1 MANKIK
7 FLDLT
12 AQYKSIKKEIDEAIK
27 RVLESG
33 QFIGGKEV
41 ENFEKEIAKFC
52 RVKYAISIN
61 SGTDALFLSL
71 KALEIGPGDEVITT
85 PFTFIA
91 TTEVIANLG
100 AKPVFVDID
109 PRTFNINPQQIADK
123 LDKLSKLGKL
133 KVKAIIPVHLFG
145 QMADMDEIMRIARKY
160 KLFVIE
166 DAAQAIGAKIIQ
178 NSKVKN
184 QNDNSKFKIN
194 RIKKQTWRMA
204 GSIGDLGC
212 FSFFPSKN
220 LGAYGDGGMVVT
232 NNKKLAE
239 KIRLL
244 RNHGSSPKNKYL
256 NLILGTNSRLDAIQ
270 AAILR
275 VKLKYLKKWIKKRQ
289 EIANYYNQSLKGVG
303 DIKVPEIL
311 LDRAHTFHQYTIR
324 TKHRDKLK
332 KYLEK
337 NGIPTMIYY
346 PIPLH
351 VQPAFKYLGYKKGD
365 FPQAESTSREVLSLP
380 IYPELSKKGQEFI
393 VKKIKEFYNL

>member
-7 FLDLT
+7 FLDLI

-41 ENFEKEIAKFC
+41 EDFEKEFAKFC
-52 RVKYAISIN
+52 GVKYAISVN
-61 SGTDALFLSL
+61 SGTDALYLSL
-71 KALEIGPGDEVITT
+71 KALGIGPRDEVITT
-85 PFTFIA
+85 PFSFIA
-91 TTEVIANLG
+91 TAEVIANLG
-100 AKPVFVDID
+100 ARPVFVDID
-109 PRTFNINPQQIADK
+109 PRTFNIDPQQLAYQLNK
-123 LDKLSKLGKL
+123 LTELGKL
-133 KVKAIIPVHLFG
+133 KVKAIVPVHLFG
-145 QMADMDEIMRIARKY
+145 QMADMDEIMKIARKY

-166 DAAQAIGAKIIQ
+166 DAAQAIGAEIKLKTQISKLKTATQ
-178 NSKVKN
+178 KSKVLK
-184 QNDNSKFKIN
+184 
-194 RIKKQTWRMA
+194 A
-204 GSIGDLGC
+204 GAIGDLGC

-220 LGAYGDGGMVVT
+220 LGAYGDGGMVIT

-275 VKLKYLKKWIKKRQ
+275 VKLKHLKKWIKKRQ
-289 EIANYYNQSLKGVG
+289 EIANYYNRSFQGIG

-311 LDRAHTFHQYTIR
+311 PDRTHTFHQYTIR
-324 TKHRDKLK
+324 TRYRDKLQ
-332 KYLEK
+332 KYLKE

-346 PIPLH
+346 PLPLH
-351 VQPAFKYLGYKKGD
+351 LQPALKNLEYKKGD
-365 FPQAESTSREVLSLP
+365 FLKTESASKEVLSLP
-380 IYPELSKKGQEFI
+380 IYPELSKKEQEFI

>member
-1 MANKIK
+1 MIK

-12 AQYKSIKKEIDEAIK
+12 SQYKSIKKEIDEAIK

-41 ENFEKEIAKFC
+41 EDFEKEFARFC
-52 RVKYAISIN
+52 AVKYAISVN

-71 KALEIGPGDEVITT
+71 KALGIGPGDEVITT

-91 TTEVIANLG
+91 TAEVIANLG
-100 AKPVFVDID
+100 VKPVFVDID
-109 PRTFNINPQQIADK
+109 PQTFNIDPQQLAYQLNK
-123 LDKLSKLGKL
+123 LTKLSKL
-133 KVKAIIPVHLFG
+133 KVKAIVPVHLFG

-166 DAAQAIGAKIIQ
+166 DAAQAIGAEIKLKTATKK
-178 NSKVKN
+178 SKVLK
-184 QNDNSKFKIN
+184 
-194 RIKKQTWRMA
+194 A
-204 GSIGDLGC
+204 GAIGDLGC

-244 RNHGSSPKNKYL
+244 RNHGSSPKEKYL

-275 VKLKYLKKWIKKRQ
+275 LKLRYLKKWIRMRAEKAAYYTSQLNKLTKLSKLTKLVTPI
-289 EIANYYNQSLKGVG
+289 IAPN
-303 DIKVPEIL
+303 
-311 LDRAHTFHQYTIR
+311 RTHTFHQYTIR
-324 TKHRDKLK
+324 VSARVRSKLI
-332 KYLEK
+332 KYLSQ

-351 VQPAFKYLGYKKGD
+351 LQPAFKYLGYKKGD
-365 FPQAESTSREVLSLP
+365 FPEAEKASKEVLSLP
-380 IYPELSKKGQEFI
+380 IYPELEKKEQDFI
-393 VKKIKEFYNL
+393 IRTIKNFYKNE

>member
-1 MANKIK
+1 MIK

-27 RVLESG
+27 KVLESG

-41 ENFEKEIAKFC
+41 EDFEKEFAKFC
-52 RVKYAISIN
+52 GVKYAISVN
-61 SGTDALFLSL
+61 SGTDALYLSL
-71 KALEIGPGDEVITT
+71 KALGIGPGDEVITT

-91 TTEVIANLG
+91 TAEVIANLG

-109 PRTFNINPQQIADK
+109 PRTFNINTQQLAYQLNK
-123 LDKLSKLGKL
+123 LTKLGKL
-133 KVKAIIPVHLFG
+133 KVKAIVPVHLFG
-145 QMADMDEIMRIARKY
+145 QMADMDEIIRIARKY

-178 NSKVKN
+178 NSKFKN

-204 GSIGDLGC
+204 GSIGDVGC

-232 NNKKLAE
+232 NNKQLAE

-244 RNHGSSPKNKYL
+244 KNHGSSPKNKYL

-311 LDRAHTFHQYTIR
+311 PDRTHTFHQYTIR
-324 TKHRDKLK
+324 VSARVRSKLI
-332 KYLEK
+332 KYLSQ

-346 PIPLH
+346 PTPLH
-351 VQPAFKYLGYKKGD
+351 LQPAFKYLGYKKGD
-365 FPQAESTSREVLSLP
+365 FPEAEMESKEFLSLP
-380 IYPELSKKGQEFI
+380 IYPELSKKEQEFI
-393 VKKIKEFYNL
+393 VKKIKEFYKA

>member
-27 RVLESG
+27 KVLESG

-52 RVKYAISIN
+52 GVKYAISVN

-71 KALEIGPGDEVITT
+71 KALGIGPGDEVITT

-91 TTEVIANLG
+91 TAEVIANLG

-109 PRTFNINPQQIADK
+109 PKIFNIDP
-123 LDKLSKLGKL
+123 SKIE
-133 KVKAIIPVHLFG
+133 KAVTKKTRALIPVHLFG
-145 QMADMDEIMRIARKY
+145 QMADMGEIMRIARKY
-160 KLFVIE
+160 KLFVVE
-166 DAAQAIGAKIIQ
+166 DAAQAIGAEIKLKTQISKLKTATKK
-178 NSKVKN
+178 SKVLK
-184 QNDNSKFKIN
+184 
-194 RIKKQTWRMA
+194 A
-204 GSIGDLGC
+204 GAIGDLGC

-239 KIRLL
+239 KIRFL
-244 RNHGSSPKNKYL
+244 RNHGSLPKNKYL

-311 LDRAHTFHQYTIR
+311 PDRTHTFHQYTIR
-324 TKHRDKLK
+324 TKHRDRLK

-351 VQPAFKYLGYKKGD
+351 LQPAFKYLGYKKGD
-365 FPQAESTSREVLSLP
+365 FPEAEKASKEVLSLP
-380 IYPELSKKGQEFI
+380 IYPELSNKGQKI
-393 VKKIKEFYNL
+393 VVRKIKKYLWRLKKKIKD